1 LAVAGRSDKGRLL
14 FPRRATHRIFDNATR
29 RLEKISFSRQNR
41 FAASGRFPTAAMQY
55 LLLVYTDAELMD
67 KLPAEDFNTNMRHCL
82 LHADEQKTQG
92 KLVMCQQLEPAATA
106 RTVRVRNGRATVL
119 DGPFAE
125 TKEMLAGFNL
135 VEADS
140 MEEAVRMAHELP
152 WTQYGSI
159 EVRPVGDMAAMRVRV
174 GA

>member
-1 LAVAGRSDKGRLL
+1 
-14 FPRRATHRIFDNATR
+14 
-29 RLEKISFSRQNR
+29 
-41 FAASGRFPTAAMQY
+41 MQY
-55 LLLVYTDAELMD
+55 LLLVYTDAELLD
-67 KLPAEDFNTNMRHCL
+67 KLPEEEFNTRMRDCL
-82 LHADEQKTQG
+82 KHSDAQMTQG
-92 KLVMCQQLEPAATA
+92 KVLGFQQLQPAATA

-125 TKEMLAGFNL
+125 TKEMLAGFTL

-140 MEEAVRMAHELP
+140 MDEAVRMAHELP

-159 EVRPVGDMAAMRVRV
+159 EVRPVGDIAAMRARV

>member
-1 LAVAGRSDKGRLL
+1 
-14 FPRRATHRIFDNATR
+14 
-29 RLEKISFSRQNR
+29 
-41 FAASGRFPTAAMQY
+41 MQY
-55 LLLVYTDAELMD
+55 LLLVYTDAELLD
-67 KLPAEDFNTNMRHCL
+67 KLPAEEFNTEMRECL
-82 LHADEQKTQG
+82 QHSDAQMEQG
-92 KLVMCQQLEPAATA
+92 KVLGFQQLQPAATA

-135 VEADS
+135 VEAES

-152 WTQYGSI
+152 WTKYGAI
-159 EVRPVGDMAAMRVRV
+159 EVRPVGDIAAMRARV

>member
-1 LAVAGRSDKGRLL
+1 
-14 FPRRATHRIFDNATR
+14 
-29 RLEKISFSRQNR
+29 
-41 FAASGRFPTAAMQY
+41 MQY
-55 LLLVYTDAELMD
+55 LLLVYTDAELLD
-67 KLPAEDFNTNMRHCL
+67 KLPVEDFNTNMRQCL
-82 LHADEQKTQG
+82 LHSDEQQAQG
-92 KLVMCQQLEPAATA
+92 KLLMCQQLEPAATA
-106 RTVRVRNGRATVL
+106 RTVRVRNGRAMVL

-135 VEADS
+135 IEADS

-159 EVRPVGDMAAMRVRV
+159 EVRPVGDMAAMRARV

>member
-1 LAVAGRSDKGRLL
+1 
-14 FPRRATHRIFDNATR
+14 
-29 RLEKISFSRQNR
+29 
-41 FAASGRFPTAAMQY
+41 MQY
-55 LLLVYTDAELMD
+55 LLLVYTDAELLD
-67 KLPAEDFNTNMRHCL
+67 KLPANHFDTEMRECL
-82 LHADEQKTQG
+82 QNADALMEQG
-92 KLVMCQQLEPAATA
+92 KVLGFQQLQPAATA

-152 WTQYGSI
+152 WIKYGSV
-159 EVRPVGDMAAMRVRV
+159 EVRPVGDIAAMRARV

>member
-1 LAVAGRSDKGRLL
+1 MRQCLKHSD
-14 FPRRATHRIFDNATR
+14 AQV
-29 RLEKISFSRQNR
+29 EK
-41 FAASGRFPTAAMQY
+41 
-55 LLLVYTDAELMD
+55 
-67 KLPAEDFNTNMRHCL
+67 
-82 LHADEQKTQG
+82 G
-92 KLVMCQQLEPAATA
+92 KLLGFQQLQPAATA

-135 VEADS
+135 VEAGS

-152 WTQYGSI
+152 WTKYGSI
-159 EVRPVGDMAAMRVRV
+159 EVRPVGDIAAMRQRV

>member
-1 LAVAGRSDKGRLL
+1 
-14 FPRRATHRIFDNATR
+14 
-29 RLEKISFSRQNR
+29 
-41 FAASGRFPTAAMQY
+41 MQY
-55 LLLVYTDAELMD
+55 LLLVYTDAELLD
-67 KLPAEDFNTNMRHCL
+67 KLPVEEFDTEMRECL
-82 LHADEQKTQG
+82 RHADAQREQG
-92 KLVMCQQLEPAATA
+92 KVLGFQQLQPAATA

-152 WTQYGSI
+152 WTKYGAI
-159 EVRPVGDMAAMRVRV
+159 EVRPVGDIAAMRARI